1 MTLPNMIS
9 LARLLSVPFNVWLI
23 LIDQWRFALVV
34 FCLAG
39 LSDAVDGLLAKRF
52 GMQSRLGSY
61 LDPIADKVLLVSI
74 FIALGVQ
81 QHLPLW
87 LVILVVSR
95 DILIAGGLGL
105 LYLFDQPYEPKP
117 FLSSKINTM
126 MQIVLL
132 ALVIATLAFA
142 LEAIAPYVQMLIMG
156 VALTT
161 VVSAAP
167 RLRPTRGTRKM
178 STWPTAPTTGSR
190 PDSRTSR
197 VRSK

>member
-39 LSDAVDGLLAKRF
+39 LSDALDGLLAKRF

-74 FIALGVQ
+74 FIALGTQ

-95 DILIAGGLGL
+95 DILIAGGLVL

-142 LEAIAPYVQMLIMG
+142 LEAIAPYVQILIMG

-161 VVSAAP
+161 VVS
-167 RLRPTRGTRKM
+167 GTQYTMDWWCRMNKLEQ
-178 STWPTAPTTGSR
+178 GQ
-190 PDSRTSR
+190 
-197 VRSK
+197 

>member
-23 LIDQWRFALVV
+23 LVDQWRLALVI

-39 LSDAVDGLLAKRF
+39 LSDAVDGFLAKRF
-52 GMQSRLGSY
+52 DMQSRLGQY

-74 FIALGVQ
+74 FIVLGAQ

-95 DILIAGGLGL
+95 DILIVGGVIL
-105 LYLFDQPYEPKP
+105 LYAFDQPHEPKP
-117 FLSSKINTM
+117 FLLSKINTAT
-126 MQIVLL
+126 QIVLAAAVL
-132 ALVIATLAFA
+132 ATLAFA
-142 LEAIAPYVQMLIMG
+142 LNGMAAYVRILILA

-161 VVSAAP
+161 VTSGAAYLVDWW
-167 RLRPTRGTRKM
+167 RRMNKM
-178 STWPTAPTTGSR
+178 ELGS
-190 PDSRTSR
+190 
-197 VRSK
+197 